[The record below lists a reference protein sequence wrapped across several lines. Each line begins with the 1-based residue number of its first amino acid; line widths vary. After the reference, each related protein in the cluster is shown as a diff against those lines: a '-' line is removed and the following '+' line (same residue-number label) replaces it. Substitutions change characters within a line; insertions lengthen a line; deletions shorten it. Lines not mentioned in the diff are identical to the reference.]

1 MAGQARA
8 TGKLTTEDENENADD
23 LLLLRRN
30 LQLTRARLS
39 LQASALSEAEK
50 TSLLALPADDRA
62 FVVMTWIM
70 RLLSLR
76 LRQGGLAVPPP
87 LLTRIYQSLTDA
99 AAHSQ
104 QGTTLWS

>member
-50 TSLLALPADDRA
+50 TID
-62 FVVMTWIM
+62 
-70 RLLSLR
+70 
-76 LRQGGLAVPPP
+76 
-87 LLTRIYQSLTDA
+87 LLTEGLSA
-99 AAHSQ
+99 AEKNLRR
-104 QGTTLWS
+104 GGRWVIRD